1 MLDLILNLA
10 VLYTMGT
17 KFTSALLEFPC
28 KDHSPLPMES
38 FSCPRTRSHSQQ
50 CPPGRLLLSPQ
61 GPSSGRRCPRR
72 AVVAPAPLRVFME
85 EMARSETRT
94 LHLELEVPTPV
105 VMPKINGRA
114 DKGWEKW
121 PAETSESSHECSCAL
136 LEPPLFGAPG
146 SPQESGSAPKC
157 CRRNA
162 LLLLPRHLSALCIS
176 ILLSCA
182 LSSQGSPSPA
192 QPKAAAVAVAMPPQP
207 AGAQSPELGLVT
219 LQCAVFY
226 SLGLTP
232 DPLCTPAGRP
242 GLAITSPPSSLSAAF
257 TWAPPNKQ
265 FTFSQ
270 AGPVPGFLS
279 VQHPKPD
286 RSCSVSA
293 VVSRHHSIQ
302 N

>member
-1 MLDLILNLA
+1 
-10 VLYTMGT
+10 
-17 KFTSALLEFPC
+17 
-28 KDHSPLPMES
+28 
-38 FSCPRTRSHSQQ
+38 
-50 CPPGRLLLSPQ
+50 
-61 GPSSGRRCPRR
+61 
-72 AVVAPAPLRVFME
+72 
-85 EMARSETRT
+85 MARSKTRT

-114 DKGWEKW
+114 DKSWGKW
-121 PAETSESSHECSCAL
+121 PAGTSESSHECSCAL
-136 LEPPLFGAPG
+136 LEPPLFEAAD
-146 SPQESGSAPKC
+146 SPQEPGSAPTC

-162 LLLLPRHLSALCIS
+162 LLLLPRHPRAPCIS

-192 QPKAAAVAVAMPPQP
+192 QPKLPWWRWQCPPSQQ
-207 AGAQSPELGLVT
+207 GHSPRELGLVT
-219 LQCAVFY
+219 LQCAGFY
-226 SLGLTP
+226 SLGLLP
-232 DPLCTPAGRP
+232 DPLRTPAGRP

-257 TWAPPNKQ
+257 TWAPPKKR

>member
-1 MLDLILNLA
+1 
-10 VLYTMGT
+10 
-17 KFTSALLEFPC
+17 
-28 KDHSPLPMES
+28 
-38 FSCPRTRSHSQQ
+38 
-50 CPPGRLLLSPQ
+50 
-61 GPSSGRRCPRR
+61 
-72 AVVAPAPLRVFME
+72 ME
-85 EMARSETRT
+85 ETERSKTCT

-114 DKGWEKW
+114 DKSWGKR

-136 LEPPLFGAPG
+136 PEPPRFGAPG
-146 SPQESGSAPKC
+146 SQQEPGSAPIR

-162 LLLLPRHLSALCIS
+162 LLLLPRHLGALCIS
-176 ILLSCA
+176 ILLPCA

-192 QPKAAAVAVAMPPQP
+192 QPKLLWLRWQCPP
-207 AGAQSPELGLVT
+207 SPWGHGPQELGLVT
-219 LQCAVFY
+219 LQCAVFTAWDSRPTHCAHLQEGLRLP
-226 SLGLTP
+226 SLL
-232 DPLCTPAGRP
+232 
-242 GLAITSPPSSLSAAF
+242 PPPLSAAF
-257 TWAPPNKQ
+257 TWVPPNKQ

-270 AGPVPGFLS
+270 AGYVPGFLS